1 MTKTKVETIG
11 IPELAAALAESND
24 LTKAKSKIL
33 VDALR
38 DQIVQSLLSG
48 KRVNLFGLGTFEVR
62 ATKAKVGRNPKT
74 GQRIDIPAGR
84 KATFK
89 AAKGLKEQL

>member
-1 MTKTKVETIG
+1 MSSKSETIG
-11 IPELAAALAESND
+11 IPELAAALAESHD
-24 LTKAKSKIL
+24 LTKVKAKTL
-33 VDALR
+33 VDSLR
-38 DQIVQSLLSG
+38 DHIVQSILAG
-48 KRVNLFGLGTFEVR
+48 KRVNVFGLGTFEVR

-89 AAKGLKEQL
+89 AAKGLKEAL